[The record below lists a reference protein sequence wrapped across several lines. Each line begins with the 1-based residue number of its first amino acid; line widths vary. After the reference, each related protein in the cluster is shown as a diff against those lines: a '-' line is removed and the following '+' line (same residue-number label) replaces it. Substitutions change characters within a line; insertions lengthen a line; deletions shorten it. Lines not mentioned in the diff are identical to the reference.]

1 MFAIIGF
8 LVFGLIIG
16 AVARLIKPGKQ
27 NLSILATLGL
37 GVVGSVIGGL
47 LASLIGTGK
56 ITELDFLGTVF
67 AVVAAVLL
75 IGTAEAITGKGSP
88 REIR

>member
-1 MFAIIGF
+1 MFAILGF
-8 LVFGLIIG
+8 LIFGLVIG
-16 AVARLIKPGKQ
+16 AVARLLKPGKQ

-47 LASLIGTGK
+47 IASLIGTGK

-67 AVVAAVLL
+67 AVIAAVMLV
-75 IGTAEAITGKGSP
+75 GTAEALTGRSNT
-88 REIR
+88 RELH